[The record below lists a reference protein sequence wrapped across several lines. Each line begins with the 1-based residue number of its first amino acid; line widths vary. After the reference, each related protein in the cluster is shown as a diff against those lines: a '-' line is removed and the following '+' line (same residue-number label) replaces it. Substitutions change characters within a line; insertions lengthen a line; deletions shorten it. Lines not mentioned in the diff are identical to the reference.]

1 MDSQKSNKATIG
13 VLSLVMMIFTT
24 IYGFNNGTIAY
35 LQMGYASIIWYVFA
49 AIFFFLPSGLMFAEY
64 GSTFNNAEGGIYS
77 WLEGSVGPKFAF
89 YGTFIWLTSWELWLV
104 STASRVWIPIS
115 VLFQGSDQTQTWN
128 FAGLASTQVI
138 GLLGV
143 LFIIV
148 VTLLA
153 GYGMKWISKISSF
166 GGIIMVILNG
176 LFFIVSLLIL
186 VLNHFK
192 LQQPITSVQTFIH
205 SPNASFATTMGMLSF
220 VVYAIFAYGG
230 LESLGGVTDSLKN
243 PKKTFPQGILIATIA
258 ISLLYAISILFW
270 GISANWQHVLNNS
283 KVNLG
288 NVGYVLM
295 DNLGYTLGQSLHLST
310 SVSLTIGQWFARFVG
325 FDNFIMYLG
334 SYFVLIYSPLK
345 SFILGTP
352 RDFWPTKL
360 TQLNRQHMPAY
371 AMWIQAIVVAVI
383 IVGVSFGGS
392 SAKQFYNIL
401 TLMGNVS
408 TSVPYLY
415 LIAAFPFFK
424 AKQNLERPYVFYKTQ
439 TSANI
444 ASIIGFMVVALAIL
458 FTFIE
463 PILQHQYFDAF
474 WTVAGPIFFTI
485 VAYFLYRRYEQRK
498 IKD

>member
-1 MDSQKSNKATIG
+1 MSSEKSSRTTIG
-13 VLSLVMMIFTT
+13 ILSLVMMIFTT

-64 GSTFNNAEGGIYS
+64 GSTFHGAEGGIYS

-104 STASRVWIPIS
+104 STASRVWIPLS
-115 VLFQGSDQTQTWN
+115 VLFQGSDKTPSWR
-128 FAGLASTQVI
+128 LASLTSTQVI

-143 LFIIV
+143 LFIFL

-153 GYGMKWISKISSF
+153 CHGMSWISKISTL
-166 GGIIMVILNG
+166 GGFIMVLLNGFFFSVSLIILILNK
-176 LFFIVSLLIL
+176 FQ
-186 VLNHFK
+186 
-192 LQQPITSVQTFIH
+192 LQQPIAGVRSFIQ
-205 SPNASFATTMGMLSF
+205 SPNASFASVLGMLSF

-243 PKKTFPQGILIATIA
+243 PQRTFPKGILIATLA
-258 ISLLYAISILFW
+258 IVIMYAISILFW

-283 KVNLG
+283 RVNLG

-295 DNLGYTLGQSLHLST
+295 DNLGYTLGKSLHLST
-310 SVSLTIGQWFARFVG
+310 SISLVIGEWFARFVG
-325 FDNFIMYLG
+325 FDNFVMYLG
-334 SYFVLIYSPLK
+334 SYFVLVYSPLK

-352 RDFWPTKL
+352 RDFWPQRVTN
-360 TQLNRQHMPAY
+360 LNRHYIPAC
-371 AMWIQAIVVAVI
+371 AMWIQALVVAI
-383 IVGVSFGGS
+383 IIIGVSFGGS
-392 SAKQFYNIL
+392 SAAQFYNIL

-424 AKQNLERPYVFYKTQ
+424 AKTNLERPYVFYKKQ
-439 TSANI
+439 TTANWVSCI
-444 ASIIGFMVVALAIL
+444 AFLVVALAIL
-458 FTFIE
+458 FTFIQPVLE
-463 PILQHQYFDAF
+463 RQYFDAF
-474 WTVAGPIFFTI
+474 WTVAGPIFFTL
-485 VAYFLYRRYEQRK
+485 VAFVLYWRYEHREQK
-498 IKD
+498 